1 MDTIPLITASL
12 TRHTSKFSFWN
23 CSLWTNMSWCQQQPS
38 RLRCDIISAIAT
50 SSTFF
55 LQYTGVNLT
64 NDALPNLIPE
74 PTPETDFTPGTITIS
89 AHLAA
94 HSSLQGY
101 VYIFT
106 CSDLSVLQS
115 KDNKFC
121 MLFNLYRQF
130 HVIFGSVPSWKCKKY
145 FFSISS

>member
-38 RLRCDIISAIAT
+38 CLRCDIISAIAT
-50 SSTFF
+50 FRLFF

-64 NDALPNLIPE
+64 NNALPNLIPE

-106 CSDLSVLQS
+106 CSDLSMLQS

-121 MLFNLYRQF
+121 TLFNLFRQF
-130 HVIFGSVPSWKCKKY
+130 QVIFDSGFHGNIRIAFY
-145 FFSISS
+145 SISS